1 MNEQIE
7 SGEFAMAFFVLLI
20 VVVIIYYGGL

>member
-7 SGEFAMAFFVLLI
+7 SGEFAMAFLVLLI
-20 VVVIIYYGGL
+20 VVGIIYYGGL